1 MKKLK
6 SLKLMMLSALVVLGT
21 MSASAQA
28 LKGTTQYDTDG
39 FKYKILSCEDAT
51 EGSTVEVS
59 QNVYSTQGAAALTIK
74 DEVSLYVKGTN
85 DKKEE
90 IDKNVTFKVTSIA
103 ANGFENVK
111 AGKDGNVTAIVI
123 GANIAKIGNN
133 AFDGCTNVTSITF
146 SANENDM
153 TIGDYAFRGTKPTK
167 LDLTP
172 IAGTLVANKWFGDFV
187 SGTATNSSLT
197 EIKFNAKL
205 TKIVAEAFAGFTG
218 LEKKT
223 SIVFPE
229 TGLTGSTYLEIEA
242 GAFKETP
249 IEELDLT
256 EARIQD
262 LNPLFEYNNVTLKK
276 VYMAKTVVT
285 LKENALA
292 DCIQLADVDF
302 SKSTKLTKLEAGS
315 LSNTIVDTYD
325 FSNCYEA
332 SGTPL
337 DYTSKL
343 DFTVGANPFVNTI
356 TKTNKNLTTV
366 KLPKADDIS
375 YSPVTV
381 ISTVFANCEKLRTIT
396 NLEISKVTEV
406 VDKAFEND
414 INLTELTF
422 PALKSVAGSPFV
434 GCTKLT
440 KLTFDGT
447 FDDGANVFT
456 LGNGTNIYGADD
468 AVLQELYITV
478 PAVTGTDPKNVSKAV
493 ISANALKP
501 AVKSGLTKIE
511 IAKDGV
517 FSGTIN
523 KDAIVLKEDANAEVT
538 FGDIND
544 ATFNT
549 ITGPKGVNTT
559 TLTMGAYTKAKL
571 SGTNKAIVDG
581 TISAATVGAV
591 AQADVLDAIGQAKV
605 INFAGNITVVLTA
618 PTTANAALTTL
629 NFNKIDILDAAIAA
643 TVFDDVKAPALTT
656 MSWLPEG
663 DNVPA
668 AGEKPFDK
676 NAFWKGSVARGAEAV
691 IKFTTNDAV
700 AKLYGY
706 SEANLY
712 NVIFSVTK
720 PESKPEKIQITALG
734 KEESTG
740 FYYGKVYVPK
750 GKKYAFK
757 KETAKE
763 KGDIVVY
770 SAFVDS
776 KDQKIYMD
784 PLAIVDGEYVADEEN
799 VVIVRI
805 KDPQTVTAREKDGY
819 EFVSDAICE
828 ETDHGST
835 MRSLYIGKWQVYNHL
850 QMTTKVFSS
859 DYIGT
864 TYVGK
869 TLYAMGNPAIEG
881 KLLWKKID
889 VKSYLPKDAVFV
901 VTEEQPA
908 SASELEVVWLD
919 GTENVTG
926 IIERLSDEQSNENGA
941 VYNLQGVR
949 VSNAQKGIYIKNG
962 KKFIVK

>member
-123 GANIAKIGNN
+123 GANIAEIGDG

-146 SANENDM
+146 KANENDM

-229 TGLTGSTYLEIEA
+229 TGLTGSTYLDIEA

-256 EARIQD
+256 EARIQN
-262 LNPLFEYNNVTLKK
+262 LNRLFEYNNVTLKK
-276 VYMAKTVVT
+276 VDMAKTVVT
-285 LKENALA
+285 LEENALA
-292 DCIQLADVDF
+292 DCIQLAEVDF
-302 SKSTKLTKLEAGS
+302 SKSTKLTTLKAGS

-325 FSNCYEA
+325 FSKCYTPTI
-332 SGTPL
+332 SGGKVTGYSTFL
-337 DYTSKL
+337 NFAT
-343 DFTVGANPFVNTI
+343 GENPFVNAT

-366 KLPKADDIS
+366 ILPYDGTADATK
-375 YSPVTV
+375 YSPVTE
-381 ISTVFANCEKLRTIT
+381 IATVFANCEKLTTIT
-396 NLEISKVTEV
+396 HLDVSKITTVGNL
-406 VDKAFEND
+406 AFEKD
-414 INLTELTF
+414 INLESLVF
-422 PALKSVAGSPFV
+422 PASLTTLSTTTTDEEVFR
-434 GCTKLT
+434 GCVKLAT
-440 KLTFDGT
+440 LEFKGNT
-447 FDDGANVFT
+447 T
-456 LGNGTNIYGADD
+456 LGNGALSLFDTEAAGA
-468 AVLQELYITV
+468 LKTLKITV
-478 PAVTGTDPKNVSKAV
+478 EAVEEGAAKNTSSASIKAAALSNCTALNAIELASAGIWGGTIEASAV
-493 ISANALKP
+493 KLAEEANATITIGD
-501 AVKSGLTKIE
+501 V
-511 IAKDGV
+511 DG
-517 FSGTIN
+517 
-523 KDAIVLKEDANAEVT
+523 
-538 FGDIND
+538 

-549 ITGPKGVNTT
+549 IDGPKGVNTT
-559 TLTMGAYTKAKL
+559 ALTMGAYTSATL
-571 SGTNKAIVDG
+571 TTAPIVDG
-581 TISAATVGAV
+581 VVSKATINGEVTATDILDAVGQATEIEFKGEIKAATLGVP
-591 AQADVLDAIGQAKV
+591 AK
-605 INFAGNITVVLTA
+605 
-618 PTTANAALTTL
+618 ANAVLTTL
-629 NFNKIDILDAAIAA
+629 NFNDI
-643 TVFDDVKAPALTT
+643 K
-656 MSWLPEG
+656 M
-663 DNVPA
+663 A
-668 AGEKPFDK
+668 AGTIVKTTFDET
-676 NAFWKGSVARGAEAV
+676 NAPLLAQVTWQPDDADATAAFAKEAFGSSSVGAAAKVTLITTTAV
-691 IKFTTNDAV
+691 GDGKYEL
-700 AKLYGY
+700 K
-706 SEANLY
+706 EANLF
-712 NVIFSVTK
+712 NVIFKAEAGDKTV
-720 PESKPEKIQITALG
+720 PVPITALG
-734 KEESTG
+734 KDEKSG
-740 FYYGKVYVPK
+740 FYYGKVYVPA

-757 KETAKE
+757 KETAKD

-784 PLAIVDGEYVADEEN
+784 PLAIVDGEYVAYEKN
-799 VVIVRI
+799 VVIVRV
-805 KDPQTVTAREKDGY
+805 KDPQTVTAREKGGF
-819 EFVSDAICE
+819 EFVSNAICE

-835 MRSLYIGKWQVYNHL
+835 MRGLYIGGKWQVYNHL

-869 TLYAMGNPAIEG
+869 TLYAMGNPATEG

-901 VTEEQPA
+901 ETEEQPA